1 MTPGPFRVTIRP
13 KGDVTM
19 KEKYETLFDKNRLIE
34 ITHEMQKEH
43 FKPGYDNMTAGGAET
58 WLEINYENLL
68 AQLKSGSYKPLPLSG
83 FSVTKKNGH
92 FRRLTKACATDVILQ
107 KSIARYLTDVTE
119 SLLSESIHAYRP
131 GKGVTTAVRQ
141 FCEYAAVYP
150 FVLKVDPA
158 DYFGSIDYSVLERGL
173 SLLPITK
180 KLIKLLLRFV
190 QAPVIEDGKAVKRE
204 KGLPQ
209 GIPIAPVLANWYL
222 HPLDELLEERGFAFI
237 RYADDIAI
245 FGNDYETLEDLYREI
260 CTLLHDQLL
269 LCENAEK
276 CAIDIPERITYLGYG
291 FTRNRNGVIS
301 LDVGLPDKAVFR
313 KWTPSKVKS
322 RSSQVNLVSNGIL
335 SKNEFALRF
344 DTDNAKYDFP
354 PFDCDSINVFSDVVF
369 DSGFLAYA
377 AKNRISIN
385 VFNERGKRVGV
396 FIPQNRPLSAPVTLA
411 QLEHYGDSK
420 KRLYLASRFVL
431 GSVHNLRL
439 NIRYYHKNYPNP
451 LFTESLNAINTLE
464 KQIKKCTDYQDLLIL
479 EARVRNAYYHCFDAF
494 IRKNGF
500 IYDKRSRRPP
510 KNEVNAL
517 LGFGYTVLY
526 NLIATEIYKSA
537 LDIRVGFL
545 HATNKRAESLNLDI
559 AELFK
564 PLVIDRVVFTVIN
577 RSMIERDVH
586 FEHLENGTVYLNSE
600 GKNVFLRAIQDKLES
615 TVTVGNHTESYSEII
630 QNEVKKLV
638 LYFRKENAKYTPFK
652 QVR

>member
-1 MTPGPFRVTIRP
+1 ML
-13 KGDVTM
+13 M
-19 KEKYETLFDKNRLIE
+19 KEKYEILFDKNRLIE
-34 ITHEMQKEH
+34 ISQEMQKEH
-43 FKPGYDNMTAGGAET
+43 FKPGYDNMTAQGAQT
-58 WLEINYENLL
+58 WLEINYDNLL
-68 AQLKSGSYKPLPLSG
+68 AQLKSGSYRPLPLSG
-83 FSVTKKNGH
+83 FSVTKKDGH
-92 FRRLTKACATDVILQ
+92 FRQLTKACALDMILQ
-107 KSIARYLTDVTE
+107 KSIARYLTEITE
-119 SLLSESIHAYRP
+119 PLLAENIHAYRP

-141 FCEYAAVYP
+141 FCEYAAAYP
-150 FVLKVDPA
+150 FVLKVDPV
-158 DYFGSIDYSVLERGL
+158 DYFGSIDYSILESAL
-173 SLLPITK
+173 SQLPVSK
-180 KLIKLLLRFV
+180 RLKKLLLRFV
-190 QAPVIEDGKAVKRE
+190 QAPVIEDGKAVKRD

-222 HPLDELLEERGFAFI
+222 HPLDTFLEERGFAFI
-237 RYADDIAI
+237 RYADDIAV
-245 FGNDYETLEDLYREI
+245 FGNNFESLEELYREI
-260 CTLLHDQLL
+260 CSLLHGQLS
-269 LCENAEK
+269 LCENTEK
-276 CAIDIPERITYLGYG
+276 CVIDIPERITYLGYG

-301 LDVGLPDKAVFR
+301 LDAGLPNQSLFR
-313 KWTPSKVKS
+313 RWTPSKVKS
-322 RSSQVNLVSNGIL
+322 RGGQVNLVSNGIL
-335 SKNEFALRF
+335 SKNDFSLRF

-354 PFDCDSINVFSDVVF
+354 PFGCDSINAFSDVVC

-377 AKNRISIN
+377 AKNRISVN

-439 NIRYYHKNYPNP
+439 NIRYYRKNYPNP
-451 LFTESLNAINTLE
+451 LFTESLNAIDALE
-464 KQIKKCTDYQDLLIL
+464 KQIKKCNDYQNLLLL

-494 IRKNGF
+494 IRKEGF
-500 IYDKRSRRPP
+500 AFDKRTRRPP

-517 LGFGYTVLY
+517 LSFGYTVLY

-586 FEHLENGTVYLNSE
+586 FEHLENGTFYLNSE
-600 GKNVFLRAIQDKLES
+600 GKNIFLRAIQDKLE
-615 TVTVGNHTESYSEII
+615 TAVTVGRHTEAYSEII

-638 LYFRKENAKYTPFK
+638 LYFRKENAKYNPFK